1 MSPFY
6 PQQQNPNQ
14 ILRSK
19 MFSISTTT
27 YFPCNLSY
35 TQAHL
40 WTLNKINSGVMQLK
54 DLSANPTFASSEIV
68 IESNTL
74 EYGLYEFTIQVEIKV
89 LSSVLKSKV
98 STFVQ
103 IIPTG
108 LVVFG
113 LENGKQSISI
123 GFLQT
128 LVLNPI
134 KFSFDFDN
142 TASISNLTFK
152 FYCSPNKNYNFIDSI
167 LNDTGDK
174 DLATYKRNSSLKMTS
189 CFTSSG
195 K

>member
-1 MSPFY
+1 MSPFN

-14 ILRSK
+14 IMRSK
-19 MFSISTTT
+19 MFSISTAT
-27 YFPCNLSY
+27 YFMCNLSY
-35 TQAHL
+35 TQAYL
-40 WTLNKINSGVMQLK
+40 WTLNKINSGVTQLK

-98 STFVQ
+98 STFVE

-113 LENGKQSISI
+113 LENGIQSISI
-123 GFLQT
+123 GFSQA

-134 KFSFDFDN
+134 KYSFDFDN
-142 TASISNLTFK
+142 MASISNLSFK
-152 FYCSPNKNYNFIDSI
+152 FYCSPISNYNYIGSS
-167 LNDTGDK
+167 LSDTGDK
-174 DLATYKRNSSLKMTS
+174 DLATFKRNSSLKMS
-189 CFTSSG
+189 PCFTSNG
-195 K
+195 